1 MNLGRASIEKSVIT
15 TTFSLVLLVV
25 GWISFG
31 NLSRLEDPE
40 FTIKEAI
47 ITTTYPGASAE

>member
-15 TTFSLVLLVV
+15 TTLSLVLLVV

-40 FTIKEAI
+40 GDVPSLVESERRQFT
-47 ITTTYPGASAE
+47 S